1 MLFWFKALHPSRFAR
16 KYLKMLRFP
25 WDSWSFWS
33 FNGGFGHVCKQAK
46 KITVSGKKVL
56 KSHKHPTGRRTQAG
70 RPRNVLT
77 WSADSDWPKL
87 LLGWETSQCIHT
99 NNAIDYCDHSRF
111 SYQKGAVVYSI
122 LLGWNLIHGYK
133 GGHGQLLR
141 HRKKNTRPTA
151 SKAIKRHVGRSAGA
165 S

>member
-77 WSADSDWPKL
+77 WSADSDWPKSWIVVGICFSLCLIGWYLVDKLDL
-87 LLGWETSQCIHT
+87 LDITSRIYWGTPGPRHNYHQ
-99 NNAIDYCDHSRF
+99 NYCMFLRGFH
-111 SYQKGAVVYSI
+111 YYWAGKHPNVSI
-122 LLGWNLIHGYK
+122 QTIL
-133 GGHGQLLR
+133 
-141 HRKKNTRPTA
+141 
-151 SKAIKRHVGRSAGA
+151 
-165 S
+165 